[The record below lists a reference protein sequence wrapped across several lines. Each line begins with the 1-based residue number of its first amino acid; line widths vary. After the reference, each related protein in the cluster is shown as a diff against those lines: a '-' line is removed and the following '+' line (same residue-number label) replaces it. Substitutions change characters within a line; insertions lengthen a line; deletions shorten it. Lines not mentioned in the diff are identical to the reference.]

1 MQFKNCSEKSFLV
14 AQASRL
20 RQTRAGETPALRRPF
35 HDFRGGQM
43 GNLKTRLM
51 ILLVLATLIFGITG
65 PTSAAGAEAKLAQVV
80 YITKSKACG
89 CAAKTVQAA
98 DALVN
103 RTFTG
108 SRQALLKRIDYDT
121 DRQAAVP
128 YIGEYHLIQLPALIF
143 LDAQSHML
151 WMAVGE
157 VAKED
162 VAAKLNQFGG

>member
-1 MQFKNCSEKSFLV
+1 
-14 AQASRL
+14 
-20 RQTRAGETPALRRPF
+20 
-35 HDFRGGQM
+35 M
-43 GNLKTRLM
+43 GNLKTNLI
-51 ILLVLATLIFGITG
+51 ILIALTTLFLGVTG
-65 PTSAAGAEAKLAQVV
+65 PTGSYGAESKLAEVV

-89 CAAKTVQAA
+89 CSAKSVHAA

-103 RTFTG
+103 QTFTG
-108 SRQALLKRIDYDT
+108 PRQALLKLIDYDT

-143 LDAQSHML
+143 LDGQKHLL

-162 VAAKLNQFGG
+162 VAAKLSQFGG

>member
-1 MQFKNCSEKSFLV
+1 
-14 AQASRL
+14 
-20 RQTRAGETPALRRPF
+20 
-35 HDFRGGQM
+35 M
-43 GNLKTRLM
+43 GNLKINLTIAIMLTT
-51 ILLVLATLIFGITG
+51 LLWGISGPAT
-65 PTSAAGAEAKLAQVV
+65 SHGAEPKLAEVI

-89 CAAKTVQAA
+89 CSAKTVQAA

-108 SRQALLKRIDYDT
+108 PRQALLKRIDYDT

-143 LDAQSHML
+143 LDDQKHLL

-162 VAAKLNQFGG
+162 VGAKLSQFGG

>member
-1 MQFKNCSEKSFLV
+1 
-14 AQASRL
+14 
-20 RQTRAGETPALRRPF
+20 
-35 HDFRGGQM
+35 M
-43 GNLKTRLM
+43 GNLKTHLI
-51 ILLVLATLIFGITG
+51 ILAGLATLLLGITG
-65 PTSAAGAEAKLAQVV
+65 PTASYGVEPKLAQVI

-89 CAAKTVQAA
+89 CSAKTVQAA

-108 SRQALLKRIDYDT
+108 PRQALLKRIDYDT

-128 YIGEYHLIQLPALIF
+128 YIGEYHLIQLPALLF
-143 LDAQSHML
+143 LDSQMHLL

-162 VAAKLNQFGG
+162 LAAQLSQFGG

>member
-1 MQFKNCSEKSFLV
+1 MAKWKTNLILV
-14 AQASRL
+14 AVVTTL
-20 RQTRAGETPALRRPF
+20 L
-35 HDFRGGQM
+35 GGM
-43 GNLKTRLM
+43 SGLT
-51 ILLVLATLIFGITG
+51 F
-65 PTSAAGAEAKLAQVV
+65 SYGAEPKLAQAI

-89 CAAKTVQAA
+89 CSAKTVQAA

-108 SRQALLKRIDYDT
+108 PRQALLKRIDYDT

-128 YIGEYHLIQLPALIF
+128 YIGEYHLIQLPALLF
-143 LDAQSHML
+143 LDAQSHLL

-162 VAAKLNQFGG
+162 VAAKLTQFGG

>member
-1 MQFKNCSEKSFLV
+1 
-14 AQASRL
+14 
-20 RQTRAGETPALRRPF
+20 
-35 HDFRGGQM
+35 M
-43 GNLKTRLM
+43 GNLKTNL
-51 ILLVLATLIFGITG
+51 IILATLTTMLWGITG
-65 PTSAAGAEAKLAQVV
+65 PTSSYGTDPKLAQVV
-80 YITKSKACG
+80 YITRSKACG
-89 CAAKTVQAA
+89 CSAKTVQAA

-108 SRQALLKRIDYDT
+108 PRQALLKRIDYDT

-128 YIGEYHLIQLPALIF
+128 YIGEYHLIQLPALIL

-162 VAAKLNQFGG
+162 VAAKLSQFGG